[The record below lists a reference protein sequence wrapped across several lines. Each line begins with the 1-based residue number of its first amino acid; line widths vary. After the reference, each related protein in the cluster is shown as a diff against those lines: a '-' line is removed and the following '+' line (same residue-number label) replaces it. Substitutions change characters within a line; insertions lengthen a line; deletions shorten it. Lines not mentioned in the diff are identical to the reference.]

1 TGVWGPPPGLQ
12 TFAWKGLGS
21 LFVYATLCGIGNA
34 VELQRRAA
42 RAEVLRAEAQLAA
55 LRARLNPHFIL
66 NLLHTLMGLV
76 AREPAPPEGAA
87 FARGEG
93 TPQGAGIGLR
103 LIRERLAALYGGA
116 AILETGRS
124 APGGF
129 RASVTLPYTGPS
141 ETPA

>member
-1 TGVWGPPPGLQ
+1 MSAGIIAFQGVPGAYSDLACRGVRPDMKTLPCASFED
-12 TFAWKGLGS
+12 TFA
-21 LFVYATLCGIGNA
+21 A
-34 VELQRRAA
+34 VRDRQ
-42 RAEVLRAEAQLAA
+42 
-55 LRARLNPHFIL
+55 
-66 NLLHTLMGLV
+66 
-76 AREPAPPEGAA
+76 AA

-141 ETPA
+141 GSPA